1 MNQSALQG
9 IYLWRTRIIYLAF
22 CPGNDTWYYKVLHIG
37 TSAGT
42 YSTMRKLSLTI
53 QRFLLHATPLVI
65 THLMPDTVVSDLY
78 PELFI

>member
-9 IYLWRTRIIYLAF
+9 IYLWGTRIIYLAF
-22 CPGNDTWYYKVLHIG
+22 CPDNDTWYYKTLHIG

-42 YSTMRKLSLTI
+42 YSTMRKLPLVI
-53 QRFLLHATPLVI
+53 RLFLLHATPLVI
-65 THLMPDTVVSDLY
+65 TPLMPDTVVSDSY

>member
-9 IYLWRTRIIYLAF
+9 IYLCGSTTVYLAF
-22 CPGNDTWYYKVLHIG
+22 CPGNDTWYYQRLHIG
-37 TSAGT
+37 TPVGT
-42 YSTMRKLSLTI
+42 YSTMKKI
-53 QRFLLHATPLVI
+53 QSIQLFLLNYDPVVI